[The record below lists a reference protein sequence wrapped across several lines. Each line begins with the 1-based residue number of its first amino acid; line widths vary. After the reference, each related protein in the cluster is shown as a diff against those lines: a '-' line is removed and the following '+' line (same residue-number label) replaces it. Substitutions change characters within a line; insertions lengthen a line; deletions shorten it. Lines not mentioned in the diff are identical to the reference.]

1 RERGEGGY
9 ISGRYQ
15 AERDPTTTGVNAM
28 GPKKSDKKAT
38 KGVDGEVQG
47 EDPGLF
53 LQNYQRFSRLI
64 GISAN
69 PKVVAQL
76 QSDENQPLAQACI
89 VVDDEHGPLGPGGTR
104 ALMTAIMGTG
114 QDMRGGPYRLIKSLR
129 LWRAHCGDEGVR
141 SIAEVL
147 RLGGAEVKL
156 EYVELFDDNIGPTG
170 ATALG
175 QSLSIGCNKSLLSLK
190 LDYNPSLGSEGTAAL
205 CRGLRTNS
213 SLKQLHLPY
222 CDLGSDAGPPL
233 GEMLSYTKLQLAV
246 LNLQGNRLE
255 AEGTKALSPGLA
267 RNRSLVYLSL
277 ADNGIGSGDAD
288 VDALEDFRDAMMS
301 CSTLTHVDLLY
312 NRIGERGA
320 RVMLPALEQNRIKHF
335 LVDATLP
342 TPLFEA

>member
-1 RERGEGGY
+1 
-9 ISGRYQ
+9 
-15 AERDPTTTGVNAM
+15 M
-28 GPKKSDKKAT
+28 GPKKSEKKAT
-38 KGVDGEVQG
+38 KGADGEVLG
-47 EDPGLF
+47 EDPALF

-76 QSDENQPLAQACI
+76 QSDENQPLAQI

-129 LWRAHCGDEGVR
+129 LWRAHCGDEGTR

-147 RLGGAEVKL
+147 RLGGAEVQL
-156 EYVELFDDNIGPTG
+156 EYIELFDDQIGPTG

-190 LDYNPSLGSEGTAAL
+190 LDYNPSLGSEGAAAL

-222 CDLGSDAGPPL
+222 CGLGSDAGAPL
-233 GEMLSYTKLQLAV
+233 GEMLSYTKLQLA
-246 LNLQGNRLE
+246 GNRLE
-255 AEGTKALSPGLA
+255 AEGTKNISPGLA

-288 VDALEDFRDAMMS
+288 VSALEDFRDGMMS
-301 CSTLTHVDLLY
+301 CPTLTHMATRYVDFA
-312 NRIGERGA
+312 RGGKKCI
-320 RVMLPALEQNRIKHF
+320 RVVMLPALEQNRIKHF

-342 TPLFEA
+342 TPLFEALHRRDSGGGGKKGKGGGKGKKKKK